1 MKTIGSI
8 LEAFLDKDLIA
19 EAGEHSRLHGGWQDI
34 VMEAFVGKNRALAE
48 AAVAVDAEA
57 VTNPDDYDF
66 AGDAETMN
74 LVNAGKLRYH
84 SRVRELDRGRL
95 VVEYDHPGWG
105 QILSFKERSLLAA
118 ARRHFPGLE
127 IKTMSFVL
135 KKD

>member
-1 MKTIGSI
+1 
-8 LEAFLDKDLIA
+8 
-19 EAGEHSRLHGGWQDI
+19 
-34 VMEAFVGKNRALAE
+34 MEAFVGKNRALAE
-48 AAVAVDAEA
+48 AATAGDAEA
-57 VTNPDDYDF
+57 VSNPDDYDF

-74 LVNAGKLRYH
+74 LVNAGNLRYQ
-84 SRVRELDRGRL
+84 SRARELDRGRL

-105 QILSFKERSLLAA
+105 QILGFKERSLLAA